1 MSLEIFGYSQSRAFR
16 AIWMAEEIKAANGLD
31 FEHTNSSPMPGPELD
46 ALLELN
52 PMGQVPVIRDDGFVL
67 RESMAINLYLAR
79 KYEVLSPGTLEEE
92 ALAWQWSFWVMTAVE
107 SHTLEALKYKIGMM
121 GVEQSDSKVDAE
133 MEALGRPLGVL
144 ENYLGSHSYLIGDS
158 FTVADLNVASVLMWL
173 RMGQIDTSKYE
184 AVTEWLDRCLERQA
198 VTAARQH

>member
-16 AIWMAEEIKAANGLD
+16 AIWMAEEIKAAKGLD

-92 ALAWQWSFWVMTAVE
+92 ALAWQWSFWVMTSVE

-133 MEALGRPLGVL
+133 MEALGRPLDVL

>member
-16 AIWMAEEIKAANGLD
+16 AIWMAEEIKAAKGLD

-133 MEALGRPLGVL
+133 MEALGRPLDVL

-158 FTVADLNVASVLMWL
+158 FTVVDLNVASVLMWL

>member
-16 AIWMAEEIKAANGLD
+16 ALWMAEEIKLAKGVD

-46 ALLELN
+46 ALLALN
-52 PMGQVPVIRDDGFVL
+52 PMGQVPVIRDDGLVL
-67 RESMAINLYLAR
+67 RESMAINLYLAK
-79 KYEVLSPGTLEEE
+79 KYGVLSLSTLEEE

-121 GVEQSDSKVDAE
+121 GVEQNDEKVDVE
-133 MEALGRPLGVL
+133 MEALSRPLSVL
-144 ENYLGSHSYLIGDS
+144 EKHLSSQSHLINGSFS
-158 FTVADLNVASVLMWL
+158 VADLNVASVLMWL
-173 RMGQIDTSKYE
+173 RMGQIDTTSYDVVNK
-184 AVTEWLDRCLERQA
+184 WLDSSLEREA

>member
-16 AIWMAEEIKAANGLD
+16 ALWMAEEIKAAKGVD

-52 PMGQVPVIRDDGFVL
+52 PMGQVPVIRDDGLVL

-79 KYEVLSPGTLEEE
+79 KYDVLSLSTLDEE
-92 ALAWQWSFWVMTAVE
+92 AQAWQWSFWVMTAVE
-107 SHTLEALKYKIGMM
+107 SHTLEALKYKLGMM
-121 GVEQSDSKVDAE
+121 GVEQSDEKVDAE
-133 MEALGRPLGVL
+133 LEVLSRPLGVL
-144 ENYLGSHSYLIGDS
+144 ENHLSSQAHLVNAS
-158 FTVADLNVASVLMWL
+158 FSVADLNVASVLMWL
-173 RMGQIDTSKYE
+173 RMGQIDTSSYD
-184 AVTEWLDRCLERQA
+184 AVNKWLNRSLEREA

>member
-16 AIWMAEEIKAANGLD
+16 AIWMAEEIKAAKGLD

-46 ALLELN
+46 ALLQLN

-133 MEALGRPLGVL
+133 MEALDRPLDVL
-144 ENYLGSHSYLIGDS
+144 ENYLGSRSYLIGDS
-158 FTVADLNVASVLMWL
+158 FTVADLNVASVLLWL

-184 AVTEWLDRCLERQA
+184 AVSEWLDRCLERQA

>member
-16 AIWMAEEIKAANGLD
+16 ALWMAEEIKAAKGVY

-46 ALLELN
+46 ALLQLN

-67 RESMAINLYLAR
+67 RESMAINLYLAK
-79 KYEVLSPGTLEEE
+79 KYEVLSLATLEEE

-121 GVEQSDSKVDAE
+121 GVEQDDAKVDAE
-133 MEALGRPLGVL
+133 MEALSRPLDVL
-144 ENYLGSHSYLIGDS
+144 ESYLSAHPYLIGDS
-158 FTVADLNVASVLMWL
+158 FTVTDLNVASVLMWL
-173 RMGQIDTSKYE
+173 RMGQIDMSKYE
-184 AVTEWLDRCLERQA
+184 AVSEWLDGCLARQA

>member
-1 MSLEIFGYSQSRAFR
+1 MGLEIFGYSQSRAFR
-16 AIWMAEEIKAANGLD
+16 ALWMAEEIKAAKGMD

-46 ALLELN
+46 ALFKLN

-67 RESMAINLYLAR
+67 RESMAINLYLAK
-79 KYEVLSPGTLEEE
+79 KYEVLSPATLEDE

-121 GVEQSDSKVDAE
+121 GVEQDDAKVDAE
-133 MEALGRPLGVL
+133 MEALSKPLDVL
-144 ENYLGSHSYLIGDS
+144 EDYLSSHQSLIGES

-173 RMGQIDTSKYE
+173 RMGQIDMSKYD
-184 AVTEWLDRCLERQA
+184 AVCEWLDRCLGRQA